1 MAEAGVNTKQRMPLT
16 EVEFNAARVISRLE
30 EAVQLEEGGHTWKV
44 SHGLLPLP
52 SRTKDEVL
60 TQLEDLLLHEEGEVR
75 ARLPQLDG
83 PGEVAIT
90 SQSIAAYASSL
101 DRPHLQN
108 LSIRIATDATRWL
121 SHMFR
126 FLDCTAFYHEDLLE
140 GLVRIT
146 RMLLHYKYP
155 EYLELG
161 YEALHTK
168 PPVIYTSTASP
179 LGLVQHICRQVGL
192 PLMCVR
198 PVPCNTVFGSHQKM
212 DVAALERA
220 IEEDK
225 LVDKVPLLVLA
236 DAGTTIAG
244 HVDNIARMQ
253 EVCRKHDVWLH
264 LKGHSLAALAIAASP
279 TVPSRIAD
287 SMTLPVGVWFGVPA
301 LPIVTLFRTFEAA
314 EPAPKGVR
322 TRESTLA
329 FLAGLSLEHSMLKM
343 PSLPLWTALQAL
355 GREGI
360 LKRLR
365 DAFESSEILHNKLT
379 KFQRLRLMNQRPGG
393 EAGSISIT
401 ELVKK
406 PISTTVLFE
415 VTSSTVVF
423 QFVPENHNNDER
435 VPDYYDKLNSWLG
448 QILQRDVQE
457 VPLEICELD
466 VSGVILR
473 YCPLELSPERLPTT
487 AHIEKFA
494 TSMEQQLEIL
504 EATVHHKE
512 TFIKLATECAHLRLV
527 HMPQWAGLGGV
538 RFVPDESE
546 PDELTVQ
553 RKLELNN
560 LNQRLV
566 DTLRSTDAAF
576 SMGQMIF
583 HQGEGE
589 NGLICVRFGMVT
601 AETDVEELL
610 NLVVTTGKEVEESS
624 RFLESLTEIVKKGI
638 ETATQDLQKENAER
652 VWQEG
657 ILRQMPVVG
666 SFVNWWSP
674 LSKET
679 GIKGR
684 SLNLTADTELCG
696 TDLSQI
702 TGVVESTEN
711 IYRYHMQMQGVSP
724 PGTKGP
730 PTPLVQTPVAPPSSQ
745 HSRSSSHSSNKEQQQ
760 QAADQ

>member
-1 MAEAGVNTKQRMPLT
+1 MAEAGVNTKQKMPLA

-30 EAVQLEEGGHTWKV
+30 EAVQMEEGGHSWKV

-52 SRTKDEVL
+52 SRSKDEVM
-60 TQLEDLLLHEEGEVR
+60 TQLEDLLLHEEGEGVR
-75 ARLPQLDG
+75 ARLPQLDA

-90 SQSIAAYASSL
+90 SHSVAAYASSL
-101 DRPHLQN
+101 DRPHLQR
-108 LSIRIATDATRWL
+108 LATRIASDSTRWL

-126 FLDCTAFYHEDLLE
+126 FLECNAFYNDDLLE

-155 EYLELG
+155 EYLEQG
-161 YEALHTK
+161 YDALQTN
-168 PPVIYTSTASP
+168 PPVIYTSMASP
-179 LGLVQHICRQVGL
+179 LGLVQHLCRQVGL

-220 IEEDK
+220 IEDDK

-244 HVDNIARMQ
+244 HVDNVTRMQ

-264 LKGHSLAALAIAASP
+264 LRGHGLAALAMASSP

-287 SMTLPVGVWFGVPA
+287 SMTLPLGVWFGVPA
-301 LPIVTLFRTFEAA
+301 LPIVTLFRTIEAQ
-314 EPAPKGVR
+314 EPAPPGVR

-329 FLAGLSLEHSMLKM
+329 FLAGLSAEHNMLKL
-343 PSLPLWTALQAL
+343 PSLCLWTSLQAL

-360 LKRLR
+360 LHRLR
-365 DAFESSEILHNKLT
+365 SAFEASEILHSKLA
-379 KFQRLRLMNQRPGG
+379 KYPRLRLLNQRPGG

-448 QILQRDVQE
+448 QILQRDVPE
-457 VPLEICELD
+457 VPLEICELEL
-466 VSGVILR
+466 SGIILR
-473 YCPLELSPERLPTT
+473 FCPLELSPERLPSH
-487 AHIEKFA
+487 AQIDKFA

-512 TFIKLATECAHLRLV
+512 IFVKLATKCPHLRLV
-527 HMPQWAGLGGV
+527 NMPQWAGLGGV
-538 RFVPDESE
+538 RFVPDEEE
-546 PDELTVQ
+546 PDDMTDQ
-553 RKLELNN
+553 RKNELNH

-576 SMGQMIF
+576 SMG
-583 HQGEGE
+583 EGE

-601 AETDVEELL
+601 ADTDVEELL

-666 SFVNWWSP
+666 SLVNWWSP
-674 LSKET
+674 LGKET

-684 SLNLTADTELCG
+684 SLNLTA
-696 TDLSQI
+696 
-702 TGVVESTEN
+702 GVVESTEN
-711 IYRYHMQMQGVSP
+711 IYRYHMQLQGVSP

-730 PTPLVQTPVAPPSSQ
+730 PTPLVQTPIAPPSSQ
-745 HSRSSSHSSNKEQQQ
+745 HSRSSSHSSNKEP
-760 QAADQ
+760 QAAEQ